1 MDEAEVRLVRAEEDV
16 SEFSVSYEENSVV
29 KFVPEYKEGVF
40 SLTSVKVEWYRRF
53 FSLTFKTPLVTV
65 RLPEESYEHF
75 SVKTR
80 NGALSSES
88 ELSAKSAYLATSN
101 GKISVRNLTLTGNL
115 TAESSNGAML
125 LSNISASSITA
136 KTSNGKF
143 ETDLLTAAD
152 IYLKTSNGKIDAQ
165 TLLAANSIV
174 LKTSNG
180 AINATV
186 VGTAEDFRIDA
197 STSNGSNNLA
207 DTAAGDKA
215 LTVRTSNGNISVFFL
230 S

>member
-1 MDEAEVRLVRAEEDV
+1 
-16 SEFSVSYEENSVV
+16 
-29 KFVPEYKEGVF
+29 
-40 SLTSVKVEWYRRF
+40 
-53 FSLTFKTPLVTV
+53 
-65 RLPEESYEHF
+65 
-75 SVKTR
+75 
-80 NGALSSES
+80 
-88 ELSAKSAYLATSN
+88 
-101 GKISVRNLTLTGNL
+101 
-115 TAESSNGAML
+115 ML

-197 STSNGSNNLA
+197 STSNGATTSPIPPRATKPLPSARATAIFPYSSSA
-207 DTAAGDKA
+207 DENAAD
-215 LTVRTSNGNISVFFL
+215 FL
-230 S
+230 KKYG